1 MVGVTGAF
9 VGCCLSLATCRQK
22 STAQCVLPGGHI
34 EAFALIVPPPP
45 AGRGEFPGLRY
56 SKR

>member
-1 MVGVTGAF
+1 MVGVTDAF
-9 VGCCLSLATCRQK
+9 VGCCLPLATYRQK
-22 STAQCVLPGGHI
+22 STAQCVPPGGHI

-45 AGRGEFPGLRY
+45 AGRGEFPGRCY